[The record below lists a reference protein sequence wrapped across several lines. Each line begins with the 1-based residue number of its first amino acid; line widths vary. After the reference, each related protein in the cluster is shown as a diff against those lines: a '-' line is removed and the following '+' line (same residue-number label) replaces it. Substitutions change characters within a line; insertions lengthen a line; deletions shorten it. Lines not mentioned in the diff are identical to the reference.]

1 VANYVLGGG
10 PLASR
15 LADRVRKKEG
25 LSYGV
30 GSMIQADSMDERSML
45 MMFAISNPENTEKV
59 VNTIDEEVSRFSES
73 GVQAEELNNAISSY
87 LETRKGGRANDSQLA
102 GLLLKNM
109 EAGRTMQFQ
118 AESDQKIRLLTKER
132 VDAVIKKLIDK
143 QRLIIIT
150 AGDFEKAKESG
161 NKEE

>member
-1 VANYVLGGG
+1 
-10 PLASR
+10 
-15 LADRVRKKEG
+15 
-25 LSYGV
+25 
-30 GSMIQADSMDERSML
+30 
-45 MMFAISNPENTEKV
+45 MFAISNPENTEKV

-132 VDAVIKKLIDK
+132 VDAVIKKLLDK